1 MSRQMRHRAIGPGI
15 SLLALVV
22 VAAAFG
28 LGQRDGAAPAEA
40 AQTTAAVWNSSMVW
54 APSLQETGDALA
66 GLVNQIDA
74 ACVVDVDPTVAT
86 NGAAVDGTVYA
97 IAVTWACPPGSVQGS
112 GETWQSAMLWRPTL
126 PETGDALA
134 ELVNQ
139 IDAACI
145 VDVDRVV
152 ATNGAGPEGPVY
164 AYAVTWACPT
174 SAAGS

>member
-1 MSRQMRHRAIGPGI
+1 MTVRRTPRAIGYVI
-15 SLLALVV
+15 TVLALLVA
-22 VAAAFG
+22 AAAFG
-28 LGQRDGAAPAEA
+28 IGQRDGAAPAEA
-40 AQTTAAVWNSSMVW
+40 AQTTSAVWNSGMVW

-66 GLVNQIDA
+66 GLVNEINA

-97 IAVTWACPPGSVQGS
+97 LAVTWSCPPGTAQGS
-112 GETWQSAMLWRPTL
+112 GGTWQSAMLWRPTL

-139 IDAACI
+139 IDASCI

-164 AYAVTWACPT
+164 AYAITWACPAA
-174 SAAGS
+174 AAGG